1 MLHKVQDCVRQN
13 ADSSNRRSFTLRAYE
28 RIWPLPN
35 LSASFLVR
43 LIFVGIAYFVLAF
56 ICLRLASI
64 HPSATPVWAP
74 TGLAIAAVM
83 LWGYR
88 IFPAIFV
95 AAFLINLLT
104 AGSTLTSLSIACG
117 NTLEAVV
124 AVYLLHWWKRGDRLL
139 ETPLNVIT
147 FFMSCVVATSISATI
162 GVGSLTLGGFS
173 DSFLP
178 IWLTWWLGNLAGAL
192 VVTPVIVLWAAY
204 DPSRLLSAPSPGT
217 LATYLAATAIAIIAF
232 CPLLQPSAFRDALSF
247 LVILPLLWAAV
258 RQGPRDT
265 ATVSLIIVFFT
276 VWGAVLDCGPFAES
290 NKDGSYVVLLVFVIS
305 ITVPALALSAEV
317 SARRRIETQQRK
329 RALEAQV
336 LWQATEQAAVGGSF
350 DELLRSCLQRIC
362 QVGGWAA
369 GHAYL
374 PDDIDAPQ
382 VLHSSAVWHF
392 EDGTLNPLSR
402 EVARVDRARGQGL
415 PGKIWASGKPK
426 WLPDISRCDQPDRKK
441 ILRQHGLQAGF
452 GFPIYAE
459 GKLQAVL
466 EFFSFEK
473 KPLDK
478 ELMHVVQSIGEQL
491 GRVMERKRAKE
502 QQAALET
509 TLNSLTL
516 AIYFTDTS
524 GRIDYMNRA
533 AKQQIETA
541 NGLHSEKSRLV
552 PTDCTARDAFKAAL
566 KTVAPRQGC
575 QPVSS
580 QVIPLRAKD
589 KPGLIAIILPLDSSE
604 LKSVC
609 GTVTATVA
617 VLVQDSATIPLST
630 AEAFAELYELTKSEL
645 RVLLAM
651 RPGGS
656 LRQVAETLTISEPTA
671 RTHLQHIYAKTG
683 TSKQSELLYLF
694 MRFTPPIESQESQR
708 LPRPMRLQ

>member
-1 MLHKVQDCVRQN
+1 MSHKLQDCVGQN
-13 ADSSNRRSFTLRAYE
+13 AGSSNSRSATLRAYE

-35 LSASFLVR
+35 PSASFLVR
-43 LIFVGIAYFVLAF
+43 LVIVGIAYFVLAF
-56 ICLRLASI
+56 LCLRFAST
-64 HPSATPVWAP
+64 HPSVTPIWAP

-95 AAFLINLLT
+95 PAFLINLLT

-124 AVYLLHWWKRGDRLL
+124 AVYLFNWWKRGDRLL
-139 ETPLNVIT
+139 ETPFNVIT
-147 FFMSCVVATSISATI
+147 FFVSCVIATSISATI
-162 GVGSLTLGGFS
+162 GVGSLTLGGS
-173 DSFLP
+173 NEDFLP
-178 IWLTWWLGNLAGAL
+178 VWLTWWLGNLAGAL
-192 VVTPVIVLWAAY
+192 VVTPVVVLWAAC
-204 DPSRLLSAPSPGT
+204 DPTSLPSVPSPRT

-247 LVILPLLWAAV
+247 LVILPLLWAAM

-276 VWGAVLDCGPFAES
+276 VWGAVLECGPFAES
-290 NKDGSYVVLLVFVIS
+290 IKDGSFILLLVFVIS

-317 SARRRIETQQRK
+317 SARRRIETQQKK
-329 RALEAQV
+329 RALEAEV
-336 LWQATEQAAVGGSF
+336 LWQATKQAAVGGSL
-350 DELLRSCLQRIC
+350 DELLRSCLRRIC

-374 PDDIDAPQ
+374 PDDVDAPQ

-392 EDGTLNPLSR
+392 EDGALNSLSR
-402 EVARVDRARGQGL
+402 EVASVDRARGEGL
-415 PGKIWASGKPK
+415 PGQIWASGKPK
-426 WLPDISRCDQPDRKK
+426 WLPDISRCNQSDRKK
-441 ILRQHGLQAGF
+441 IFLQHGLRAGF

-466 EFFSFEK
+466 EFFSYEK
-473 KPLDK
+473 RPLDK
-478 ELMHVVQSIGEQL
+478 ELMSVVQSIGEQL

-516 AIYFTDTS
+516 AIYFTDTR

-533 AKQQIETA
+533 ARQQIETA
-541 NGLHSEKSRLV
+541 DGLHSEKNRLV
-552 PTDCTARDAFKAAL
+552 PTDCTARDAFKEAL
-566 KTVAPRQGC
+566 KTVAPSQGW
-575 QPVSS
+575 QPISPK
-580 QVIPLRAKD
+580 VIPLPAKD
-589 KPGLIAIILPLDSSE
+589 KPGLIAIVFPLDSSE

-617 VLVQDSATIPLST
+617 VLVQDAATIPLST

-651 RPGGS
+651 RPGRS
-656 LRQVAETLTISEPTA
+656 LRQVAERLTISEPTA

-694 MRFTPPIESQESQR
+694 MRFTPPIESPESQQV
-708 LPRPMRLQ
+708 PRQMRLQ